1 MGSTAKRF
9 QEERRDWSSIKHN
22 ILGPYMTLFLGKLGR
37 PGTRLYYV
45 DGFAGPGRYEDGE
58 RGSPLIAAEIA
69 ADPPQASR
77 KGVMKC
83 INVEQDDVVA
93 ENLERETD
101 PFVQQ
106 GIVTNLRGDFKK
118 HLDSILATVGDSPAF
133 FFLDPFGTE
142 CADVE
147 TLQRIAARK
156 GTTEV
161 FVRYDDL
168 RVKRLHAW
176 AQNNLLSNQAKS
188 QRTASAFNDR
198 VARLSSEQG
207 VNCLLEDDP
216 QWREVLVRGYVEL
229 VTQDPDTRCFDH
241 GLCYPI
247 RNPQTNGHK
256 YFLVHFCNHPDGY
269 VYMANF
275 MAVADRSYQK
285 KRAERQ
291 TDMFGDQATQ
301 QLELLPILEGADKSA
316 EQRIVEQV
324 RQTILAVGEERGW
337 SKMHV
342 TVQNRTLFAAI
353 VDRLGF
359 QATRREWVAAL
370 NQLNEQGILTATGTK
385 DKDTVR
391 FSGTACQK

>member
-1 MGSTAKRF
+1 MGATAKRF
-9 QEERRDWSSIKHN
+9 KEERRDWSSIKHS

-37 PGTRLYYV
+37 PGTNLYYV

-69 ADPPQASR
+69 AVPPQPSR
-77 KGVMKC
+77 KGIMKC
-83 INVEQDDVVA
+83 INVEQDDDVA

-101 PFVQQ
+101 QYVQQ
-106 GIVTNLRGDFKK
+106 GIVTNLRGDFKA
-118 HLDSILATVGDSPAF
+118 HLDRILTSVGTSPAF

-156 GTTEV
+156 GISEV

-176 AQNNLLSNQAKS
+176 AHNNMLSHQPKNH
-188 QRTASAFNDR
+188 RTASAFNDR

-207 VNCLLEDDP
+207 VNGLLEDDP
-216 QWREVLVRGYVEL
+216 QWREILVRGYVDL
-229 VTQDPDTRCFDH
+229 ITQETRCFKH

-247 RNPQTNGHK
+247 RNPQTNNHK
-256 YFLVHFCNHPDGY
+256 YFLVHFCNHVDGY
-269 VYMANF
+269 AYMANF
-275 MAVADRSYQK
+275 MAVADRSYLKQ
-285 KRAERQ
+285 RAERQ
-291 TDMFGDQATQ
+291 IDLFADQSAK
-301 QLELLPILEGADKSA
+301 QLQLLPILEGADKSE

-324 RQTILAVGEERGW
+324 RQAILTIAEERGW
-337 SKMHV
+337 WKL
-342 TVQNRTLFAAI
+342 TINVQNRTLFAAI

-370 NQLNEQGILTATGTK
+370 NLLSKHGTLTATGTK
-385 DKDTVR
+385 DSDTVR
-391 FSGTACQK
+391 FSEGTCPK